1 MVRWQFRRCPPTD
14 HANDGSHDDGP
25 QRHRDTE
32 NSRCDRGLLLCCRS
46 SRAAHATCR
55 VAAAGAAHRNRALL
69 GALPPARRVGADS
82 MRHVSGGTK
91 RPSYFATTRTH
102 GGNSPRNARDARFP
116 ASPDV
121 VLAQAAAPRHVP
133 CARAIRQRS
142 RARGCRLAAA
152 VRSTPLRRTAGSGAQ
167 RFGDA
172 SSCRVI
178 RAACTSTGGV
188 GHAGCRWNPALTRVW
203 SGRV

>member
-1 MVRWQFRRCPPTD
+1 MT
-14 HANDGSHDDGP
+14 G
-25 QRHRDTE
+25 HRDTE
-32 NSRCDRGLLLCCRS
+32 TQRIRAVTVACCSVAGVVVR
-46 SRAAHATCR
+46 RTRPAASPPPARRT
-55 VAAAGAAHRNRALL
+55 GNRALL